1 MMNYGQ
7 NQYRKTQ
14 VATVDR
20 GRLIVLL
27 YEGAISFLTK
37 AKACQREGD
46 IPGAATLINRA
57 QDIIDELN
65 ASLNMEQGGDIAL
78 NLRRL
83 YLFMGDQLVRAKIKG
98 DTSPL
103 EEVVRML
110 SSLNEAWREALSK
123 PEAQEVLS
131 RQPAPAPQARRRPAE
146 WAGRRRRAHGAPRG
160 TPSRVLSA
168 QGKSGRPV
176 D

>member
-37 AKACQREGD
+37 ARASMGDGD
-46 IPGAATLINRA
+46 IPTASSLINRA

-65 ASLNMEQGGDIAL
+65 ASLNMDQGGDIAH

-83 YLFMGDQLVRAKIKG
+83 YLFMGDQLVRAKIKA
-98 DTSPL
+98 DSEPL
-103 EEVVRML
+103 DEVVRML
-110 SSLNEAWREALSK
+110 VSLNEAWREAVAK
-123 PEAQEVLS
+123 PEAQEVLNQ
-131 RQPAPAPQARRRPAE
+131 QPAPAAAAQT
-146 WAGRRRRAHGAPRG
+146 RG
-160 TPSRVLSA
+160 GVRI
-168 QGKSGRPV
+168 
-176 D
+176 

>member
-1 MMNYGQ
+1 MQQYGQ

-37 AKACQREGD
+37 AEASLAESD
-46 IPGAATLINRA
+46 IPGAANLINRA

-65 ASLNMEQGGDIAL
+65 ASLNMDQGGDIAA

-83 YLFMGDQLVRAKIKG
+83 YLFMGDQLVRAKIKA
-98 DTSPL
+98 DSEPL
-103 EEVVRML
+103 RDVTRML
-110 SSLNEAWREALSK
+110 TTLNEAWREAVSK
-123 PEAQEVLS
+123 PEAREVLEQ
-131 RQPAPAPQARRRPAE
+131 QPQKK
-146 WAGRRRRAHGAPRG
+146 
-160 TPSRVLSA
+160 A
-168 QGKSGRPV
+168 QVRSSLTV
-176 D
+176 

>member
-1 MMNYGQ
+1 MQQYGQ

-37 AKACQREGD
+37 AEASLVDGD
-46 IPGAATLINRA
+46 IPGAANLINRA

-65 ASLNMEQGGDIAL
+65 ASLNMDQGGDIAA

-83 YLFMGDQLVRAKIKG
+83 YLFMGDQLVRAKVKAE
-98 DTSPL
+98 SEPL
-103 EEVVRML
+103 RDVARML
-110 SSLNEAWREALSK
+110 VTLNEAWREAVSK
-123 PEAQEVLS
+123 PEAREVLDHQS
-131 RQPAPAPQARRRPAE
+131 QKK
-146 WAGRRRRAHGAPRG
+146 
-160 TPSRVLSA
+160 A
-168 QGKSGRPV
+168 QVRDTLTV
-176 D
+176 

>member
-1 MMNYGQ
+1 MQQYGQ

-37 AKACQREGD
+37 AEASLADGD
-46 IPGAATLINRA
+46 IPGAANLINRA

-65 ASLNMEQGGDIAL
+65 ASLNMDQGGDIAA

-83 YLFMGDQLVRAKIKG
+83 YLFMGDQLVRAKVKAE
-98 DTSPL
+98 SEPL
-103 EEVVRML
+103 RDVARML
-110 SSLNEAWREALSK
+110 VTLNEAWREAVAK
-123 PEAQEVLS
+123 PEAREVLDH
-131 RQPAPAPQARRRPAE
+131 QPQKK
-146 WAGRRRRAHGAPRG
+146 
-160 TPSRVLSA
+160 A
-168 QGKSGRPV
+168 QVRDTLTV
-176 D
+176 

>member
-1 MMNYGQ
+1 MQAYGQ

-37 AKACQREGD
+37 AKACLADGD
-46 IPGAATLINRA
+46 IPGASNFINRA

-65 ASLNMEQGGDIAL
+65 ASLNMEQGGDIAT

-83 YLFMGDQLVRAKIKG
+83 YVFMGDQLVRAKIKAES
-98 DTSPL
+98 DPL
-103 EEVVRML
+103 EEVIRML
-110 SSLNEAWREALSK
+110 GTLNEAWREAVAK
-123 PEAQEVLS
+123 PEAQQALS
-131 RQPAPAPQARRRPAE
+131 DRPTPQKTQV
-146 WAGRRRRAHGAPRG
+146 RG
-160 TPSRVLSA
+160 SMRV
-168 QGKSGRPV
+168 
-176 D
+176 

>member
-1 MMNYGQ
+1 MRTYGQ

-37 AKACQREGD
+37 AKACLAEED
-46 IPGAATLINRA
+46 IPGASNFINRA

-65 ASLNMEQGGDIAL
+65 ASLNMEQGGDIAI

-83 YLFMGDQLVRAKIKG
+83 YVFMGDQLVRAKIKA
-98 DTSPL
+98 DPVPL
-103 EEVVRML
+103 DEVIRML
-110 SSLNEAWREALSK
+110 GTLNDAWREAVSK
-123 PEAQEVLS
+123 PEAQEVL
-131 RQPAPAPQARRRPAE
+131 RQQPAAQASQVR
-146 WAGRRRRAHGAPRG
+146 
-160 TPSRVLSA
+160 
-168 QGKSGRPV
+168 SGMRI
-176 D
+176 

>member
-1 MMNYGQ
+1 MQQYGQ

-37 AKACQREGD
+37 AEASLADGD
-46 IPGAATLINRA
+46 IPGAANLINRA

-65 ASLNMEQGGDIAL
+65 ASLNMDQGGDIAA

-83 YLFMGDQLVRAKIKG
+83 YLFMGDQLVRAKVKAEAE
-98 DTSPL
+98 PL
-103 EEVVRML
+103 RDVSRML
-110 SSLNEAWREALSK
+110 VTLNEAWREAVSK
-123 PEAQEVLS
+123 PEAREVLDH
-131 RQPAPAPQARRRPAE
+131 QPPKK
-146 WAGRRRRAHGAPRG
+146 
-160 TPSRVLSA
+160 A
-168 QGKSGRPV
+168 QMRDSLTV
-176 D
+176 

>member
-1 MMNYGQ
+1 MQQYGQ

-37 AKACQREGD
+37 AEASLSEND
-46 IPGAATLINRA
+46 IPGAANFINRA

-65 ASLNMEQGGDIAL
+65 ASLNMDQGGDIAA

-83 YLFMGDQLVRAKIKG
+83 YLFMGDQLVRAKVKA
-98 DTSPL
+98 DSEPL
-103 EEVVRML
+103 RDVTRML
-110 SSLNEAWREALSK
+110 TTLNEAWREAVSK
-123 PEAQEVLS
+123 PEAREVLE
-131 RQPAPAPQARRRPAE
+131 RQPSQK
-146 WAGRRRRAHGAPRG
+146 
-160 TPSRVLSA
+160 A
-168 QGKSGRPV
+168 QVRNSV
-176 D
+176 TV